1 MDDADIDRIR
11 ACAARHEKFEQDP
24 EAFGAL
30 LRRVA
35 AGETCSQVCESLGLS
50 LWQFNIW
57 VYGDQ
62 KLSAQLSNA
71 LATRSESMRDRIDAE
86 LQSIAFADLRD
97 LFTEDHKLKPV
108 SEWPA
113 RLGAAVAGLDLE
125 ELFEMVEVAS
135 GRGKDKV
142 LSGYLKKLKLWDKPK
157 ALEMLGKQHGMF
169 RDKDTKRVADSL
181 EALLDKTWGTENR

>member
-1 MDDADIDRIR
+1 MADIDG
-11 ACAARHEKFEQDP
+11 AKAMLKRHEKLKADPQDFE
-24 EAFGAL
+24 GL

-35 AGETCSQVCESLGLS
+35 NGETVSEICKSEGLS
-50 LWQFNIW
+50 LWEFNRW
-57 VYGDQ
+57 VYADQ
-62 KLSAQLSNA
+62 KRSAALSDA
-71 LATRSESMRDRIDAE
+71 LATRSEAMRDRIDAE

-97 LFTEDHKLKPV
+97 LFTDDHKLKPV
-108 SEWPA
+108 SQWPA

-125 ELFEMVEVAS
+125 EMFEMVEAAS

-142 LSGYLKKLKLWDKPK
+142 LAGYLKKLKLWDKPK

-181 EALLDKTWGTENR
+181 EALLDKTWGSNQ